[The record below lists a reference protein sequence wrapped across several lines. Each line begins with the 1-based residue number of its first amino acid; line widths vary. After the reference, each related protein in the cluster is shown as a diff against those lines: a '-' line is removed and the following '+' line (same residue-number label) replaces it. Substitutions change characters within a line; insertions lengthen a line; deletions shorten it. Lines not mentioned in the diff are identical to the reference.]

1 MPLRSVLRFVTT
13 PSPMYNNVTN
23 LLPLE
28 RRRMLSRDFTI
39 RIGVVILVFVTG
51 LTIIAAILLIPTYLF
66 LDTSTSVKEARLA
79 NMDSTLSSGDEAALL
94 ARLSALSSNTAK
106 LTALADAPSA
116 SATIS
121 EILAISHPGVS
132 LSGFVYTPSVG
143 NSPTTLI
150 ISGSATTRDS
160 LRNYQVT
167 LQGTSFISSA
177 TLPVSAYASDTNI
190 SFAITVTFAP

>member
-1 MPLRSVLRFVTT
+1 
-13 PSPMYNNVTN
+13 MYNNVTN

-79 NMDSTLSSGDEAALL
+79 NMDSTLSSSDEAALL

>member
-79 NMDSTLSSGDEAALL
+79 NMDSTLSSSDEAALL